1 MLRVVKP
8 KGVLD
13 TRERPHSFKMA
24 DLNFQGSH
32 YIPPHTQFWQRVHR
46 LPRWLQR
53 IIRYGGD
60 PFFKAQ
66 LIYGPF
72 RLRKLRYVRWGVVT
86 VRQFNRGLAAL
97 WGIRETL
104 TVTEVSLRYKALPQL
119 TRLVT

>member
-60 PFFKAQ
+60 PFFKRQ
-66 LIYGPF
+66 
-72 RLRKLRYVRWGVVT
+72 RTRKLRYVRWGVVT

-97 WGIRETL
+97 WGIQETL
-104 TVTEVSLRYKALPQL
+104 TVTEVSLRYKAL
-119 TRLVT
+119 TSSTY